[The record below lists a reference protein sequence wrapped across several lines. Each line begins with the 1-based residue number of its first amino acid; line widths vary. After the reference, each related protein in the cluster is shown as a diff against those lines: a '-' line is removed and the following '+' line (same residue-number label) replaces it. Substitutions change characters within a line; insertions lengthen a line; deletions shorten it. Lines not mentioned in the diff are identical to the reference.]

1 MFIASPGMFIA
12 SPGMFIASPGM
23 FIASTVNAPHFAPPA
38 G

>member
-1 MFIASPGMFIA
+1 MFIA

-23 FIASTVNAPHFAPPA
+23 FIASTGNAAHFAPSA